1 MRRWRNLQWVNFP
14 KMAKRFIEKLQSHW
28 MLRQWDKIL
37 FLFLLASFVLG
48 IPGQNI
54 YSTIRAGVA
63 PNTRSIPFA
72 LPTPAPLPIN
82 TTGIYPG
89 PEITA
94 QGVVVLDLDSN
105 VTMYKRNELELLA
118 PASTT
123 KILTAL
129 VALDHYQLDDVVT
142 VATAAN
148 NGQVMGLVPGEK
160 ITVENLLYGALIHS
174 GNDAAW
180 ALGEH
185 YKGGMDAFVAE
196 MNAKAKL
203 IHLDNSHFTNPV
215 GYDDPNHKMTPTDLA
230 RLAAFAL
237 TNKTIAK
244 IVAIPQITISDVT
257 HTYFHSLTNVNQL
270 LGKIPGV
277 GGIKTG
283 WTEEAGENLVTLIE
297 RDDHRVIIVV
307 LKSANRFSET
317 AALINWIFSSYQWK
331 VFEPPVN

>member
-1 MRRWRNLQWVNFP
+1 
-14 KMAKRFIEKLQSHW
+14 MAKRFIDSLRSAW
-28 MLRQWDKIL
+28 FLRQWDKIL
-37 FLFLLASFVLG
+37 FLVLLGAFVLG
-48 IPGQNI
+48 IPDKNI
-54 YSTIRAGVA
+54 YNLMQVAVQPSIREL
-63 PNTRSIPFA
+63 PFA
-72 LPTPAPLPIN
+72 MPNPAPFPLN
-82 TTGIYPG
+82 VSGSYPD
-89 PEITA
+89 PSVSA
-94 QGVVVLDLDSN
+94 QGIVILDLDSG
-105 VTMYKRNELELLA
+105 VVMYNRNENESLS

-142 VATAAN
+142 IGTAVQD
-148 NGQVMGLVPGEK
+148 GQVMGLVPGER

-180 ALGEH
+180 ALGE
-185 YKGGMDAFVAE
+185 YYNGGIDAFVAE
-196 MNAKAKL
+196 MNKKAKE
-203 IHLDNSHFTNPV
+203 IHLDHSHFTNPV
-215 GYDDPNHKMTPTDLA
+215 GYDNPDHKMTPSDLA
-230 RLAAFAL
+230 RLAAYAL

-297 RDDHRVIIVV
+297 RNGHRVIIVV
-307 LKSANRFSET
+307 LKSANRFTDTTS
-317 AALINWIFSSYQWK
+317 LINWIFASYEWK
-331 VFEPPVN
+331 VFTPPTE

>member
-1 MRRWRNLQWVNFP
+1 
-14 KMAKRFIEKLQSHW
+14 MAHQDFFHRLRTSWIV
-28 MLRQWDKIL
+28 RQWDKLL
-37 FLFLLASFVLG
+37 FLILLIAFILG

-54 YSTIRAGVA
+54 ATLMQGNAQSSFRTL
-63 PNTRSIPFA
+63 PFTA
-72 LPTPAPLPIN
+72 PTPAPLPLN
-82 TTGIYPG
+82 TLGVYPG

-94 QGVVVLDLDSN
+94 QGIVVLDLDSG
-105 VTMYKRNELELLA
+105 VTMYSRNETDSLS

-129 VALDHYQLDDVVT
+129 VALEHYQLDDVVT
-142 VATAAN
+142 VATVAN
-148 NGQVMGLVPGEK
+148 DGQVMGLVPGEK

-185 YKGGMDAFVAE
+185 YPGGMEAFVAE
-196 MNAKAKL
+196 MNVKAKA
-203 IHLDNSHFTNPV
+203 IHLDASHFTNPV
-215 GYDDPNHKMTPTDLA
+215 GYDDPNHKMTPQDLA
-230 RLAAFAL
+230 RLAAYAL

-283 WTEEAGENLVTLIE
+283 WTQEAGENLVTLIE
-297 RDDHRVIIVV
+297 RNGHRVIIVV
-307 LKSANRFSET
+307 LKSANRFGET
-317 AALINWIFSSYQWK
+317 LALINWIFASYEWK
-331 VFEPPVN
+331 VFAPPGN